1 MLFCFYLAT
10 WSQEAILE
18 GRINDR
24 QGGSPIGAADAIVN
38 GATVGI
44 TGASGRYL
52 ISGLKRGSNLDV
64 TYKKQGYGPKNHMA
78 PGRAQCIELRSG
90 FTFSSLVEKKAL
102 PVVMNIVVG
111 LSWLRLIFLSI
122 VKTKFQVTAD
132 QTWLNTSQ
140 TLRL

>member
-1 MLFCFYLAT
+1 MLFCFYLAA

-24 QGGSPIGAADAIVN
+24 QGGSPIGAADVIVN

-44 TGASGRYL
+44 TGASGHYL

-78 PGRAQCIELRSG
+78 PGRAQCIELRFG

-111 LSWLRLIFLSI
+111 LSWLSLISFLLS
-122 VKTKFQVTAD
+122 KQSF
-132 QTWLNTSQ
+132 
-140 TLRL
+140 R